1 MIIGVGFPNQI
12 SRLFH
17 KPDRCASN
25 MPGDSEPWIPADKN
39 IKELTARVIVIGV
52 LLGGLMTAA
61 NAYLGLYVG
70 MTVSASIPAAVMSM
84 LILRGFK
91 FKDVTIL
98 ENNSVQTMA
107 SAGESLAAGIIFTVP
122 ALLVI
127 GLWND
132 INWVDTF
139 LIAILGGLLGTMFTI
154 ALRRLFIVEEA
165 LPYPEGV
172 ACREVLVAGEKGG
185 SGLIAI
191 IYALIIGAT
200 YGWMVKAFQVTH
212 EKVQGVAEFVGT
224 RFYAGSE
231 LSLALLSVGFIVGL
245 RIASFIFLGGV
256 IGFVVL
262 VPIYG
267 LINGFPDSGHIFG
280 IGFGGIDKYDYL
292 TVWSEQIRYV
302 GVGAMVVGG
311 VYTLWSMRKTIAEGL
326 IKSFKASKSS
336 SDDILRTEKDLP
348 LDKVLLFCLLLVVLT
363 FFFYWYATGNIG
375 MALVGALFLAAVAFF
390 FAAVAGYIA
399 GVVGSSNSPV
409 SGMTIAT
416 LLFTI
421 GLVWVF
427 GGLILGMEETD
438 MMIATMFIAAIV
450 ATSAAIAG
458 DVMQD
463 LKTGHMV
470 GATPW
475 KQQTAEIIGI
485 VVGAIVIGP
494 VLTILHKAFYITQT
508 ACIRSEGTGSAVCE
522 DALLAPQAELIGAIV
537 QGAFGGALNLP
548 MVLLGAIIA
557 VILIRL
563 KMPVMSVAIGIYL
576 PLYLSVPIILG
587 GIISHVLLSSARLR
601 IDGNMEGKPSVKAK
615 AAIKEVQDKG
625 VLIGAG
631 FIAGESLM
639 GVLLAIFIVADKNWP
654 NNGILPKDWFGGG
667 TLESD
672 WFSLLFFG
680 WFVLVFILITARSLP
695 KKGNLLG
702 DLLYISSDAAKRLRG
717 VFTPPPLPEFSNDPD
732 SKN

>member
-1 MIIGVGFPNQI
+1 MIIRVGTSFQFL
-12 SRLFH
+12 RLFD
-17 KPDRCASN
+17 KPCIGPVSMSGN
-25 MPGDSEPWIPADKN
+25 QEPWVPAEMN
-39 IKELTARVIVIGV
+39 IKELTTRVVVIGV
-52 LLGGLMTAA
+52 LLGGVMTAA

-91 FKDVTIL
+91 LKDVTIL

-107 SAGESLAAGIIFTVP
+107 SAGESLAAGVIFTVP
-122 ALLVI
+122 ALLVLGI
-127 GLWND
+127 WQD
-132 INWVDTF
+132 IQWVDTF

-191 IYALIIGAT
+191 IYALLIGAT
-200 YGWMVKAFQVTH
+200 YGWMVKGFKATHAKLEGVGEAF
-212 EKVQGVAEFVGT
+212 GT

-231 LSLALLSVGFIVGL
+231 LSLALLSVGYIVGL
-245 RIASFIFLGGV
+245 RIAAFIFLGGV
-256 IGFVVL
+256 VGFAIL

-267 LINGFPDSGHIFG
+267 MLNGFPDGTGVMTS
-280 IGFGGIDKYDYL
+280 IGVYDYKE
-292 TVWSEQIRYV
+292 VWGSQIRYA

-326 IKSFKASKSS
+326 SKAFKKGDGEEAQ
-336 SDDILRTEKDLP
+336 LRTEMDLP
-348 LDKVLLFCLLLVVLT
+348 LDKVMMFCGVLVVLI
-363 FFFYWYATGNIG
+363 FLFYWYATGSLI
-375 MALVGALFLAAVAFF
+375 MALAGALFLAVVSFF

-421 GLVWVF
+421 ALVWIV
-427 GGLILGMEETD
+427 GGLILD
-438 MMIATMFIAAIV
+438 MGQTEMMVATMFIAAIV

-475 KQQTAEIIGI
+475 RQQTAEIIG
-485 VVGAIVIGP
+485 VTVGAIVIGP
-494 VLTILHKAFYITQT
+494 VLSILHDAFRISNT
-508 ACIRSEGTGSAVCE
+508 ACLANPRPEDPTCQ
-522 DALLAPQAELIGAIV
+522 DALFAPQAELIGAIV
-537 QGAFGGALNLP
+537 QGAFGGNINLP
-548 MVLLGAIIA
+548 MVMLGAVIA

-563 KMPVMSVAIGIYL
+563 AMPVMSVAIGIYL
-576 PLYLSVPIILG
+576 PLYLSVPIMAG
-587 GIISHVLLSSARLR
+587 GIISHILLSSARLR
-601 IDGNMEGKPSVKAK
+601 IDGTLEGEPSEDAT
-615 AAIKEVQDKG
+615 AAVKEVQDKG

-639 GVLLAIFIVADKNWP
+639 GVLLAIFIVAE
-654 NNGILPKDWFGGG
+654 KDPSSWFGGIG
-667 TLESD
+667 TLSYTL
-672 WFSLLFFG
+672 SLVFFG
-680 WFVLVFILITARSLP
+680 WFVAVFIMLSARALP
-695 KKGNLLG
+695 ARGNLAE
-702 DLLYISSDAAKRLRG
+702 DLMYVAADAAKKLRG
-717 VFTPPPLPEFSNDPD
+717 AFSLPNFENL
-732 SKN
+732 SKRKKYN

>member
-1 MIIGVGFPNQI
+1 MSGLG
-12 SRLFH
+12 
-17 KPDRCASN
+17 
-25 MPGDSEPWIPADKN
+25 EPWIPANAN
-39 IKELTARVIVIGV
+39 IKELTKRVIVIGV
-52 LLGGLMTAA
+52 ILGALMTAA

-84 LILRGFK
+84 LILRGLK
-91 FKDVTIL
+91 FKEVTIL

-122 ALLVI
+122 ALLVLGI
-127 GLWND
+127 WND
-132 INWVDTF
+132 IQWLDTF

-191 IYALIIGAT
+191 VYALAIGAI
-200 YGWMVKAFQVTH
+200 YGWMIKAFKATQYKL
-212 EKVQGVAEFVGT
+212 EGVSGAFGT
-224 RFYAGSE
+224 RFYSGSE
-231 LSLALLSVGFIVGL
+231 LSLALLSVGYIVGL

-256 IGFVVL
+256 LGFVVL
-262 VPIYG
+262 VPIFG
-267 LINGFPDSGHIFG
+267 MINGFPDGNVLNGVQTI
-280 IGFGGIDKYDYL
+280 IDKDDYKA
-292 TVWSEQIRYV
+292 VWIEQIRYA

-311 VYTLWSMRKTIAEGL
+311 VYTLWSMRKTIIEGL
-326 IKSFKASKSS
+326 SKAIKKTDQNVEQK
-336 SDDILRTEKDLP
+336 RTEIDLP
-348 LDKVLLFCLLLVVLT
+348 LNKVMQFCGILVVLI
-363 FFFYWYATGNIG
+363 FLFYYYATGSLV
-375 MALVGALFLAAVAFF
+375 MALAGALFLAVVSFF

-421 GLVWVF
+421 GLVWVV
-427 GGLILGMEETD
+427 GGLILDMNERD
-438 MMIATMFIAAIV
+438 MMVATMFIAAIV

-475 KQQTAEIIGI
+475 RQQIAEIIGV
-485 VVGAIVIGP
+485 VVGALVIGP
-494 VLTILHKAFYITQT
+494 VLSILHKAFYITQT
-508 ACIRSEGTGSAVCE
+508 ACYRSEGDGSAVCE
-522 DALLAPQAELIGAIV
+522 DALFAPQAELIGAIV
-537 QGAFGGALNLP
+537 QGAFGGELNLQ

-563 KMPVMSVAIGIYL
+563 GMPVMSVAIGIYL
-576 PLYLSVPIILG
+576 PLYLSVPIMAG
-587 GIISHVLLSSARLR
+587 GVISHILLSSARLR
-601 IDGNMEGKPSVKAK
+601 IDETLDGEPSKEAK
-615 AAIKEVQDKG
+615 FAIKEVQDKG

-639 GVLLAIFIVADKNWP
+639 GVLLAVFIVADKNFP
-654 NNGILPKDWFGGG
+654 NNGILPSDWFGGIG
-667 TLESD
+667 TLGD
-672 WFSLLFFG
+672 MFSFLFYL
-680 WFVLVFILITARSLP
+680 WFVAIFVMLSARALP
-695 KKGNLLG
+695 NKGRLG
-702 DLLYISSDAAKRLRG
+702 SDCMYVLADGANRLRKA
-717 VFTPPPLPEFSNDPD
+717 FTIPKINIPLTEGNED
-732 SKN
+732 

>member
-1 MIIGVGFPNQI
+1 M
-12 SRLFH
+12 
-17 KPDRCASN
+17 ASS
-25 MPGDSEPWIPADKN
+25 GEPWISADKN
-39 IKELTARVIVIGV
+39 VAELTVRAILIGIV
-52 LLGGLMTAA
+52 LGAVMTAA

-84 LILRGFK
+84 LILQSFGLMGYEK
-91 FKDVTIL
+91 ATIL

-107 SAGESLAAGIIFTVP
+107 SAGESLAAGVIFTVP

-127 GLWND
+127 GIWTE
-132 INWVDTF
+132 INWFDT
-139 LIAILGGLLGTMFTI
+139 LIIAILGGLLGTMFTI

-172 ACREVLVAGEKGG
+172 ACREVLVAGEQGG

-191 IYALIIGAT
+191 VYALVIGAT
-200 YGWMVKAFQVTH
+200 YGWMVKAFKITH
-212 EKVQGVAEFVGT
+212 AHVEGAVEVFGT
-224 RFYAGSE
+224 RLYAGGE
-231 LSLALLSVGFIVGL
+231 LSLALLSVGYIVGL
-245 RIASFIFLGGV
+245 RIASYIFLGGV
-256 IGFVVL
+256 IGFVIL

-267 LINGFPDSGHIFG
+267 LINGWPGTGDMVTDF
-280 IGFGGIDKYDYL
+280 KVL
-292 TVWSEQIRYV
+292 WSEQIRYA

-311 VYTLWSMRKTIAEGL
+311 VYTLWSMRSTIGEGIGKAFKTD
-326 IKSFKASKSS
+326 KSETENM
-336 SDDILRTEKDLP
+336 LRTEKDLP
-348 LDKVLLFCLLLVVLT
+348 LDKVLIVCGILVVLT
-363 FFFYWYATGNIG
+363 LFFYWYATGNLV
-375 MALVGALFLAAVAFF
+375 MAIAGALFLAVVSFF

-421 GLVWVF
+421 GLVWIV
-427 GGLILGMEETD
+427 GGLLMGMEERD

-475 KQQTAEIIGI
+475 RQQIAEIIGVI
-485 VVGAIVIGP
+485 VGALVIGP
-494 VLTILHKAFYITQT
+494 VLSILHEAFQISQT
-508 ACIRSEGTGSAVCE
+508 ACAATNSRIIESGTGGGLYNCN
-522 DALLAPQAELIGAIV
+522 DALFAPQAELIGAIV
-537 QGAFGGALNLP
+537 NGAFTGDLNLQ
-548 MVLLGAIIA
+548 MVLLGAVIA

-576 PLYLSVPIILG
+576 PLYLSVPIIGG
-587 GIISHVLLSSARLR
+587 GIISHILLSGARLR
-601 IDGNMEGKPSVKAK
+601 IDGTLEGEPSPEAK
-615 AAIKEVQDKG
+615 DAVQEVQDRG

-639 GVLLAIFIVADKNWP
+639 GVLLAIFIVADLNP
-654 NNGILPKDWFGGG
+654 SDLVGRTLGNGL
-667 TLESD
+667 
-672 WFSLLFFG
+672 SLLFFG
-680 WFVLVFILITARSLP
+680 WFTAVFIVLASRALP
-695 KKGNLLG
+695 HKGNLLN
-702 DLLYISSDAAKRLRG
+702 DFFNVLSDAMKRLKG
-717 VFTPPPLPEFSNDPD
+717 VFTPPRT
-732 SKN
+732 

>member
-1 MIIGVGFPNQI
+1 MIIRVGTSFQFL
-12 SRLFH
+12 RLFD
-17 KPDRCASN
+17 KPIVSRVSMSGN
-25 MPGDSEPWIPADKN
+25 QEPWVPAEMN
-39 IKELTARVIVIGV
+39 IKELTTRVVVIGV
-52 LLGGLMTAA
+52 LLGGVMTAA

-107 SAGESLAAGIIFTVP
+107 SAGESLAAGVIFTVP
-122 ALLVI
+122 ALLVLGI
-127 GLWND
+127 WQD
-132 INWVDTF
+132 IEWVDTF

-191 IYALIIGAT
+191 IYALLIGAT
-200 YGWMVKAFQVTH
+200 YGWMVKGFKATHAKLEGVGEAF
-212 EKVQGVAEFVGT
+212 GT

-231 LSLALLSVGFIVGL
+231 LSLALLSVGYIVGL
-245 RIASFIFLGGV
+245 RIAAFIFLGGV
-256 IGFVVL
+256 VGFAIL

-267 LINGFPDSGHIFG
+267 MLNGFPDGTG
-280 IGFGGIDKYDYL
+280 IMTSIGVYDYKE
-292 TVWSEQIRYV
+292 VWGSQIRYA

-326 IKSFKASKSS
+326 SKAFKKGDGEEAQ
-336 SDDILRTEKDLP
+336 LRTEMDLP
-348 LDKVLLFCLLLVVLT
+348 LDKVMMFCGVLVVLI
-363 FFFYWYATGNIG
+363 FLFYWYATGSLI
-375 MALVGALFLAAVAFF
+375 MALAGALFLAVVSFF

-421 GLVWVF
+421 ALVWIV
-427 GGLILGMEETD
+427 GGLILD
-438 MMIATMFIAAIV
+438 MGQTEMMVATMFIAAIV

-475 KQQTAEIIGI
+475 RQQTAEIIG
-485 VVGAIVIGP
+485 VTVGAIVIGP
-494 VLTILHKAFYITQT
+494 VLSILHDAFRISNT
-508 ACIRSEGTGSAVCE
+508 ACLANPRPEDPTCQ
-522 DALLAPQAELIGAIV
+522 DALFAPQAELIGAIV
-537 QGAFGGALNLP
+537 QGAFGGNINLP
-548 MVLLGAIIA
+548 MVMLGAVIA

-563 KMPVMSVAIGIYL
+563 AMPVMSVAIGIYL
-576 PLYLSVPIILG
+576 PLYLSVPIMAG
-587 GIISHVLLSSARLR
+587 GIISHILLSSARLR
-601 IDGNMEGKPSVKAK
+601 IDGTLEGEPSEDANAAVKD
-615 AAIKEVQDKG
+615 VQDKG

-639 GVLLAIFIVADKNWP
+639 GVLLAIFIVAE
-654 NNGILPKDWFGGG
+654 KDPSSWFGGIG
-667 TLESD
+667 TLTYTM
-672 WFSLLFFG
+672 SLVFFG
-680 WFVLVFILITARSLP
+680 WFVAVFIMLSARALP
-695 KKGNLLG
+695 ARGNLAE
-702 DLLYISSDAAKRLRG
+702 DLMYVAADAAKKLRG
-717 VFTPPPLPEFSNDPD
+717 AFSLPNFENL
-732 SKN
+732 SKRKKYN

>member
-1 MIIGVGFPNQI
+1 MSGEG
-12 SRLFH
+12 
-17 KPDRCASN
+17 
-25 MPGDSEPWIPADKN
+25 EPWIPAHMN
-39 IKELTARVIVIGV
+39 IQELTVRVIVIGV
-52 LLGGLMTAA
+52 LLGGVMTAA

-107 SAGESLAAGIIFTVP
+107 SAGESLAAGVIFTVP
-122 ALLVI
+122 ALLVLGI
-127 GLWND
+127 WDD
-132 INWVDTF
+132 IQWVDTF

-191 IYALIIGAT
+191 IYALLIGAT
-200 YGWMVKAFQVTH
+200 YGWMVKGFKATH
-212 EKVQGVAEFVGT
+212 AKLEGVGEALGT

-231 LSLALLSVGFIVGL
+231 LSLALLSVGYIVGL

-256 IGFVVL
+256 VGFAIL

-267 LINGFPDSGHIFG
+267 LFNGFPDGTG
-280 IGFGGIDKYDYL
+280 MLDTIGVYDYKE
-292 TVWSEQIRYV
+292 VWGTQIRYA

-326 IKSFKASKSS
+326 SKAFTKG
-336 SDDILRTEKDLP
+336 DEDENLLRTEMDLP
-348 LDKVLLFCLLLVVLT
+348 LDKVMMFCGVLVVLI
-363 FFFYWYATGNIG
+363 FLFYWYATGSVV
-375 MALVGALFLAAVAFF
+375 MALAGALFLAVVSFF

-421 GLVWVF
+421 GLVWIV
-427 GGLILGMEETD
+427 GGLIMGMGQTE
-438 MMIATMFIAAIV
+438 MMVATMFIAAIV

-475 KQQTAEIIGI
+475 RQQTAEIIG
-485 VVGAIVIGP
+485 VTVGAIVIGP
-494 VLTILHKAFYITQT
+494 VLSILHDAFRISNT
-508 ACIRSEGTGSAVCE
+508 ACMANPRPEDPTCQ
-522 DALLAPQAELIGAIV
+522 DALFAPQAELIGAIV
-537 QGAFGGALNLP
+537 QGAFGGEINLP
-548 MVLLGAIIA
+548 MVLLGAVIA

-563 KMPVMSVAIGIYL
+563 AMPVMSVAIGIYL
-576 PLYLSVPIILG
+576 PLYLSVPIMAG

-601 IDGNMEGKPSVKAK
+601 IDGTLEGEPSEEANF
-615 AAIKEVQDKG
+615 AIKEVQDKG

-639 GVLLAIFIVADKNWP
+639 GVLLAIFIVAEMDP
-654 NNGILPKDWFGGG
+654 SLWFGGIG
-667 TLESD
+667 TLSY
-672 WFSLLFFG
+672 SLSVVFFA
-680 WFVLVFILITARSLP
+680 WFVGVFIMLSARSLP
-695 KKGNLLG
+695 NKGNLG
-702 DLLYISSDAAKRLRG
+702 SDLVFIAADASKRLRSAFSLPDIA
-717 VFTPPPLPEFSNDPD
+717 VFNDEN
-732 SKN
+732 SE

>member
-1 MIIGVGFPNQI
+1 MSGLG
-12 SRLFH
+12 
-17 KPDRCASN
+17 
-25 MPGDSEPWIPADKN
+25 EPWIPANAN
-39 IKELTARVIVIGV
+39 IKELTKRVIVIGV
-52 LLGGLMTAA
+52 ILGALMTAA

-84 LILRGFK
+84 LILRGLK
-91 FKDVTIL
+91 FKEVTIL

-122 ALLVI
+122 ALLVLGI
-127 GLWND
+127 WND
-132 INWVDTF
+132 IQWLDTF

-191 IYALIIGAT
+191 VYALAIGAI
-200 YGWMVKAFQVTH
+200 YGWMIKAFKATQYKL
-212 EKVQGVAEFVGT
+212 EGVSGAFGT
-224 RFYAGSE
+224 RFYSGSE
-231 LSLALLSVGFIVGL
+231 LSLALLSVGYIVGL

-256 IGFVVL
+256 LGFVVL
-262 VPIYG
+262 VPIFG
-267 LINGFPDSGHIFG
+267 MINGFPDGNVLNGVQTI
-280 IGFGGIDKYDYL
+280 IDKDDYKA
-292 TVWSEQIRYV
+292 VWIEQIRYA

-311 VYTLWSMRKTIAEGL
+311 VYTLWSMRKTIIEGL
-326 IKSFKASKSS
+326 SKAIKKTDQNVEQK
-336 SDDILRTEKDLP
+336 RTEIDLP
-348 LDKVLLFCLLLVVLT
+348 LNKVMQFCGILVVLI
-363 FFFYWYATGNIG
+363 FLFYYYATGSLV
-375 MALVGALFLAAVAFF
+375 MALAGALFLAVVSFF

-421 GLVWVF
+421 GLVWVV
-427 GGLILGMEETD
+427 GGLILDMNERD
-438 MMIATMFIAAIV
+438 MMVATMFIAAIV

-475 KQQTAEIIGI
+475 RQQIAEIIGV
-485 VVGAIVIGP
+485 VVGALVIGP
-494 VLTILHKAFYITQT
+494 VLSILHKAFYITQT
-508 ACIRSEGTGSAVCE
+508 ACYRSEGDGSAVCE
-522 DALLAPQAELIGAIV
+522 DALFAPQAELIGAIV
-537 QGAFGGALNLP
+537 QGAFGGELNLQ

-563 KMPVMSVAIGIYL
+563 GMPVMSVAIGIYL
-576 PLYLSVPIILG
+576 PLYLSVPIMAG
-587 GIISHVLLSSARLR
+587 GVISHILLSSARLR
-601 IDGNMEGKPSVKAK
+601 IDETLDGEPSKEAK
-615 AAIKEVQDKG
+615 FAIKEVQDKG

-639 GVLLAIFIVADKNWP
+639 GVLLAVFIVADKNFP
-654 NNGILPKDWFGGG
+654 NNGILPSDWFGGIG
-667 TLESD
+667 TLGD
-672 WFSLLFFG
+672 MFSFLFYL
-680 WFVLVFILITARSLP
+680 WFVAIFVMLSARALP
-695 KKGNLLG
+695 NKGRLG
-702 DLLYISSDAAKRLRG
+702 SDCMYVLADGANRLRKA
-717 VFTPPPLPEFSNDPD
+717 FTIPKINLPLIEDNED
-732 SKN
+732 

>member
-1 MIIGVGFPNQI
+1 MIIGVGILIQFL
-12 SRLFH
+12 RLFD
-17 KPDRCASN
+17 KPNIGRTSMGGN
-25 MPGDSEPWIPADKN
+25 QEPWIPADMN
-39 IKELTARVIVIGV
+39 IKELTTRVVIIGV
-52 LLGGLMTAA
+52 LLGGVMTAA

-107 SAGESLAAGIIFTVP
+107 SAGESLAAGVIFTVP
-122 ALLVI
+122 ALLVLGI
-127 GLWND
+127 WQD
-132 INWVDTF
+132 IQWVDTF

-191 IYALIIGAT
+191 IYALLIGAT
-200 YGWMVKAFQVTH
+200 YGWMVKGFKATH
-212 EKVQGVAEFVGT
+212 SKLEGVGEALGT
-224 RFYAGSE
+224 RFYSGGE
-231 LSLALLSVGFIVGL
+231 LSLALLSVGYIVGL

-256 IGFVVL
+256 VGFVIM

-267 LINGFPDSGHIFG
+267 MLNGFPDESGILTS
-280 IGFGGIDKYDYL
+280 IGVYDYKEL
-292 TVWSEQIRYV
+292 WVSQIRYA

-326 IKSFKASKSS
+326 SKAFTK
-336 SDDILRTEKDLP
+336 DNGAEGQLRTEMDLP
-348 LDKVLLFCLLLVVLT
+348 LDKVMMFCGVLVVLT
-363 FFFYWYATGNIG
+363 FLFYWYATGNII
-375 MALVGALFLAAVAFF
+375 MALAGALFLAVVSFF

-421 GLVWVF
+421 GLVWIVGGVF
-427 GGLILGMEETD
+427 LD
-438 MMIATMFIAAIV
+438 MGKTEMMVATMFIAAIV

-475 KQQTAEIIGI
+475 RQQTAEIIG
-485 VVGAIVIGP
+485 VTVGAIVIGP
-494 VLTILHKAFYITQT
+494 VLSILHDAFRISNT
-508 ACIRSEGTGSAVCE
+508 ACMANPRPEDPTCQ
-522 DALLAPQAELIGAIV
+522 DALFAPQAELIGANV
-537 QGAFGGALNLP
+537 QGAFGGDINLP
-548 MVLLGAIIA
+548 MVLLGAVIA

-563 KMPVMSVAIGIYL
+563 AMPVMSVAIGIYL
-576 PLYLSVPIILG
+576 PLYLSVPIMAG

-601 IDGNMEGKPSVKAK
+601 IDGTLEGEPSEDAK
-615 AAIKEVQDKG
+615 SAIKDVQDKG

-639 GVLLAIFIVADKNWP
+639 GVLLAIFIVAEQDPSK
-654 NNGILPKDWFGGG
+654 WFGGIG
-667 TLESD
+667 TLSYTL
-672 WFSLLFFG
+672 SLIFFA
-680 WFVLVFILITARSLP
+680 WFVAVFIMLSARALP
-695 KKGNLLG
+695 AKGNLG
-702 DLLYISSDAAKRLRG
+702 VDLIYVASDAAKKLRG
-717 VFTPPPLPEFSNDPD
+717 AFTPPNFKRLIEDKKTD
-732 SKN
+732 